1 MSQEDLKQLE
11 MLELGSEETL
21 LRALKT
27 GKDRIDQLT
36 TQLSAKDQEL
46 QHFKSL
52 LERTQRLSR
61 DLESELKALREE
73 NRQLRRERGTKD
85 LTYER

>member
-27 GKDRIDQLT
+27 GKDHIDQLT

-46 QHFKSL
+46 QHLKSL

>member
-1 MSQEDLKQLE
+1 MSQDDLKQLE

-27 GKDRIDQLT
+27 GKEHIGRLT
-36 TQLSAKDQEL
+36 GLVEAKDQEL
-46 QHFKSL
+46 LHVKSL

-61 DLESELKALREE
+61 DLESELKAVREE